1 MSTKLV
7 KKLLN
12 SLIQENQAPQE
23 VAKAQ
28 KAKAKKRAAKVAK
41 KQKELQKEAQNLK
54 AQKLIAKKNL
64 RYFQETQ
71 KTSALNAELM
81 NQLLNGGAK
90 KTK

>member
-71 KTSALNAELM
+71 KTSALTAELM